1 MAFAEQGPY
10 RCPISRRGL
19 PKGCQDRAD
28 QGLQSSFQ
36 AEPGL
41 WIRTTPYHPGPA
53 TTVFGTVVR
62 LEDSDNSG
70 SRKPRSEA
78 VFGQRPVECCSLEDK
93 IPGHRPVSC
102 YLSGKRPDK
111 GGARGENA
119 VSGARNARAWT
130 PSATARPRLLRPG

>member
-78 VFGQRPVECCSLEDK
+78 VFAEGVGLEPTSPFGQRFSSYEHSVLTLPE
-93 IPGHRPVSC
+93 
-102 YLSGKRPDK
+102 
-111 GGARGENA
+111 
-119 VSGARNARAWT
+119 
-130 PSATARPRLLRPG
+130 